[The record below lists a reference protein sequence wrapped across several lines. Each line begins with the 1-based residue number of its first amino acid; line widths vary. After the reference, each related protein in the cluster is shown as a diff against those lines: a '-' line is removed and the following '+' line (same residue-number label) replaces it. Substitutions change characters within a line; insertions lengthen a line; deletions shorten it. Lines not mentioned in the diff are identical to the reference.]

1 MFVRAARSRLRDV
14 AMIRAA
20 ALAAIAATAAPTVAL
35 RAQEPATP
43 ATQMPATHTVKR
55 GDTLWDIAKL
65 YLGDSYLWPEIYR
78 LNTGTIED
86 PHWIYPGEVLKL
98 PGTTARVV
106 AVTPPAPAVTEVKP
120 TLPETFPAPAPDT
133 PRPLTIT
140 TPREVGPS
148 NFGSQPMTQAPRT
161 AVRTGEYAAAPWVD
175 EQGGPRGSGYIMEGR
190 DLPGIALDDR
200 SRLNLYDAVLVA
212 PPVGAVAPEH
222 ELYLA
227 YRFGPL
233 IEDFGQIIIPT
244 GVIEITRSPR
254 NGEAATGRVIK
265 MFERVQANQR
275 LIAFDT
281 SAATVEGA
289 PAPISGGHSGTV
301 RWITPD
307 VPVLPRLQ
315 NYVVV
320 DIARRDSVHTGDRIE
335 LYEPRQKPREGTT
348 LAIPEVWIASAQ
360 VLRVT
365 PYGATAIIM
374 SQEQPR
380 IHLGTSAR
388 IAAKMP

>member
-20 ALAAIAATAAPTVAL
+20 ALAAIAVVAAPTGAL
-35 RAQEPATP
+35 LAQEPTTP
-43 ATQMPATHTVKR
+43 STQMPATHTVKR

-65 YLGDSYLWPEIYR
+65 YFGDSYLWPEIYR

-98 PGTTARVV
+98 PAPTARVV
-106 AVTPPAPAVTEVKP
+106 AVTPPPAVTETKP
-120 TLPETFPAPAPDT
+120 ALDTIPPAVPET
-133 PRPLTIT
+133 PRPLSIT
-140 TPREVGPS
+140 TPREVGPAPVS
-148 NFGSQPMTQAPRT
+148 SQQMTQAPRT

-175 EQGGPRGSGYIMEGR
+175 EQDGPRGSGYIMEGR

-200 SRLNLYDAVLVA
+200 SRMSLYDAVLVA
-212 PPVGAVAPEH
+212 PPVGGVAAEH

-233 IEDFGQIIIPT
+233 IEDFGRIIVPT

-254 NGEAATGRVIK
+254 NGEAAIGRVIR
-265 MFERVQANQR
+265 MFETVQANQR
-275 LIAFDT
+275 LIPFDT
-281 SAATVEGA
+281 SAATVAGA
-289 PAPISGGHSGTV
+289 PSPITGGHSGIV
-301 RWITPD
+301 RWITPN
-307 VPVLPRLQ
+307 VPVLPRIQ

-320 DIARRDSVHTGDRIE
+320 DIKGRDSVRTGDRIE
-335 LYEPRQKPREGTT
+335 LFMPRQKPREGTT
-348 LAIPEVWIASAQ
+348 LAIPEVWIANAQ

-365 PYGATAIIM
+365 PYGASAIITSM
-374 SQEQPR
+374 EQPR
-380 IHLGTSAR
+380 IQLGTSAR
-388 IAAKMP
+388 VAAKMP

>member
-1 MFVRAARSRLRDV
+1 MLVRAVRSRLRDLAV
-14 AMIRAA
+14 IRAA
-20 ALAAIAATAAPTVAL
+20 ALAAIAVVAARPIAL
-35 RAQEPATP
+35 RAQEPS
-43 ATQMPATHTVKR
+43 TQMPATHTVKR

-65 YLGDSYLWPEIYR
+65 YLGDPYLWPEIYR

-86 PHWIYPGEVLKL
+86 PHWIYPGEVLKV

-106 AVTPPAPAVTEVKP
+106 AVTPPPVAAAAAATP
-120 TLPETFPAPAPDT
+120 TPETFPPPAPET

-140 TPREVGPS
+140 TPREVGPEPAAPQS
-148 NFGSQPMTQAPRT
+148 TMQAPRT

-175 EQGGPRGSGYIMEGR
+175 EQGGPRGSGYILEGR
-190 DLPGIALDDR
+190 DLPGIATNDR
-200 SRLNLYDAVLVA
+200 TRLNLYDAVLVA

-227 YRFGPL
+227 YRYGPF

-254 NGEAATGRVIK
+254 NGEAAIGRVVK
-265 MFERVQANQR
+265 MFERVQAYQR
-275 LIAFDT
+275 LIALDT
-281 SAATVEGA
+281 SAATVAGA
-289 PAPISGGHSGTV
+289 PSPITGGHSGRV

-307 VPVLPRLQ
+307 VPVLPRIQ

-320 DIARRDSVHTGDRIE
+320 DIARRDSVRTGDRIE

-348 LAIPEVWIASAQ
+348 LAIPEVWIGSAQ

-365 PYGATAIIM
+365 PYGASAIIT
-374 SQEQPR
+374 SQEQPK
-380 IHLGTSAR
+380 IELGTSAR

>member
-1 MFVRAARSRLRDV
+1 MLVRADRSRLRDLV
-14 AMIRAA
+14 MIRAA
-20 ALAAIAATAAPTVAL
+20 ALAAIAVVAARPVAL
-35 RAQEPATP
+35 RAQEPS
-43 ATQMPATHTVKR
+43 TQLPATHTVKR

-106 AVTPPAPAVTEVKP
+106 AVTPPSTPAVTPPAAV
-120 TLPETFPAPAPDT
+120 TPETFPPPAPET

-140 TPREVGPS
+140 APREVAAAPEPLQAT
-148 NFGSQPMTQAPRT
+148 QPPRT
-161 AVRTGEYAAAPWVD
+161 AVRIGEFAAAPWVD
-175 EQGGPRGSGYIMEGR
+175 EPGGPRGSGYIMEGR
-190 DLPGIALDDR
+190 DLPGVATDDR
-200 SRLNLYDAVLVA
+200 SRMNLFDAVLVA

-227 YRFGPL
+227 YRYGPL

-244 GVIEITRSPR
+244 GIVEITRSPR
-254 NGEAATGRVIK
+254 NGEAAIGRVVK
-265 MFERVQANQR
+265 MFEAVQANQR
-275 LIAFDT
+275 LVAYDT
-281 SAATVEGA
+281 AGANVTGA
-289 PAPISGGHSGTV
+289 PSPISGGHSGKV
-301 RWITPD
+301 RWIAPNL
-307 VPVLPRLQ
+307 PVLPRIQ

-365 PYGATAIIM
+365 PYGATAIIT
-374 SQEQPR
+374 SQEQPK
-380 IHLGTSAR
+380 IQQGTSAR